1 MEDVKFFV
9 LYSFDSSPVISCGDD
24 FSDCVYLGF
33 CMLPLPKHL
42 YLSQDY
48 GSFCYYSYI
57 VNASHNI
64 FLLDVGIP
72 KMWIW
77 FYAVGFFFF
86 ICWYTKDLEYFMILL
101 LLVWTGYFKRHVLKF
116 MFPPLDNG
124 SCWCFHS
131 ELFIS
136 RTCLLIFHNL
146 TLNFSFICPH
156 HHPHFTHLFISSLL
170 EHWCVF
176 LFILFSSFVR
186 HFMCVSLKFVARVKF
201 F

>member
-1 MEDVKFFV
+1 MTFLIVFIWDSVCFLCPNICISPKIMEAFAIIHTLSMLLTHFSPWRGYSKNVDLV
-9 LYSFDSSPVISCGDD
+9 LCCG
-24 FSDCVYLGF
+24 F
-33 CMLPLPKHL
+33 
-42 YLSQDY
+42 
-48 GSFCYYSYI
+48 
-57 VNASHNI
+57 
-64 FLLDVGIP
+64 
-72 KMWIW
+72 
-77 FYAVGFFFF
+77 FFFF

-124 SCWCFHS
+124 SCWRFHS

-156 HHPHFTHLFISSLL
+156 HRPHFTHLFISSLL